1 MRCIASSPTPPVQHF
16 AVPYVLKLL
25 AESPAGVA
33 SLASMEA
40 VSFAGAAVPD
50 ELGDRLVSA
59 GVPLYS
65 QYGTTETG
73 ALLTSRRDYGSDK
86 AWNWLRVEGLIAS
99 YLDLVPRGSGTYEA
113 VVRDG
118 WPGKVMSNREDG
130 AYCTK
135 DLFVK
140 HPEHE
145 DWVKY
150 VGRMDDTLT
159 LTLGEKTNPVPIE
172 LDIVSEPGRGGVR
185 CRALYARDLVLW
197 TMLTQQRGNSPLIQ
211 ECIVFG
217 DARPQVGALLLPSA
231 SGAELSRNRS
241 AFLAAVWPV
250 IAAANARAPSHS
262 RLLPEMVEILP
273 PGTDVP
279 VATKMS
285 ILRPACY
292 RQFAPVIDSVYRRF
306 ESAGSAEK
314 RRIDDQDEMEGYLL
328 ELLQRT
334 LGDRGQGIERNTD
347 LFAFGVDSLMATRV
361 RNTVQKEVEL
371 AAPLG
376 QNVVYEYPSVVKLAQ
391 HILSASSSGAA
402 NGTSSVHDEMEAMAA
417 KWAARVVPA
426 APGRL
431 PTPSDP
437 VILVTGATG
446 SLGAHTVAALLR
458 RPNVRVIC
466 LSRARSDADSISRL
480 EQSFASRRLHPDWDR
495 IESYATD
502 LSLPDLGLGS
512 SLAHVRDSVTGVLH
526 LAWPVNFAAALGS
539 FEPSV
544 SGAVNLLNLTQ
555 SSPLQAKPGFF
566 FASSVGAVQSST
578 SRIEERFSSDP
589 EEAGGTGY
597 ARSKWVVEN
606 VLEKTRG
613 TVLRIGQ
620 LVGDSTHGVWNET
633 EAWPLMFRSAVT
645 TGALPDLE
653 ERVGWMP
660 VDLAAEAI
668 AEAALHPSYPL
679 PPPSA
684 SSATSEP
691 RVLHIL
697 NRHTTPFSAIL
708 SGLRRAGVQFDTVP
722 RSAWLRR
729 LAESDP
735 DVARNPTRKL
745 LPFYEGRIGGEEE
758 KTRAELD
765 TAMAEEMCPS
775 MRGLRA
781 VDEDLVAKWVEVWQ
795 ESGFFPGH

>member
-1 MRCIASSPTPPVQHF
+1 M
-16 AVPYVLKLL
+16 
-25 AESPAGVA
+25 
-33 SLASMEA
+33 
-40 VSFAGAAVPD
+40 
-50 ELGDRLVSA
+50 
-59 GVPLYS
+59 
-65 QYGTTETG
+65 
-73 ALLTSRRDYGSDK
+73 
-86 AWNWLRVEGLIAS
+86 
-99 YLDLVPRGSGTYEA
+99 
-113 VVRDG
+113 
-118 WPGKVMSNREDG
+118 
-130 AYCTK
+130 
-135 DLFVK
+135 
-140 HPEHE
+140 
-145 DWVKY
+145 
-150 VGRMDDTLT
+150 
-159 LTLGEKTNPVPIE
+159 
-172 LDIVSEPGRGGVR
+172 
-185 CRALYARDLVLW
+185 
-197 TMLTQQRGNSPLIQ
+197 
-211 ECIVFG
+211 FG
-217 DARPQVGALLLPSA
+217 DGRPQVGALLLPSA
-231 SGAELSRNRS
+231 SGAELSRDRS
-241 AFLAAVWPV
+241 AYLAAVWPV

-292 RQFAPVIDSVYRRF
+292 RQFAPIIDSVYQRF
-306 ESAGSAEK
+306 ESADSAEK

-328 ELLQRT
+328 ELLGRT
-334 LGDRGQGIERNTD
+334 LGDRGQGIERDTD

-402 NGTSSVHDEMEAMAA
+402 NGASVHDEMEAMAA
-417 KWAARVVPA
+417 KWAARVVPPV
-426 APGRL
+426 PGTKL
-431 PTPSDP
+431 TPSDP

-446 SLGAHTVAALLR
+446 SLGAHTVAALLC

-466 LSRARSDADSISRL
+466 LSRARSDADSLSRL
-480 EQSFASRRLHPDWDR
+480 EQSFAARRLRPDWDR
-495 IESYATD
+495 IESYASD
-502 LSLPDLGLGS
+502 LSLPDLGLGF
-512 SLAHVRDSVTGVLH
+512 SLAHVRESITAVLH

-539 FEPSV
+539 LEPSV
-544 SGAVNLLNLTQ
+544 SGAVNLLNLAQ

-566 FASSVGAVQSST
+566 FASSVGAVQSS
-578 SRIEERFSSDP
+578 SPDASIEERFSSDP

-597 ARSKWVVEN
+597 ARSKWVVEAI
-606 VLEKTRG
+606 VERTRG

-633 EAWPLMFRSAVT
+633 EAWPLMFRSAAAV
-645 TGALPDLE
+645 GALPDLE

-668 AEAALHPSYPL
+668 AEVALSPPSPA
-679 PPPSA
+679 SA
-684 SSATSEP
+684 SSPTSATEP

-697 NRHTTPFSAIL
+697 NRHLTPFTSIL

-722 RSAWLRR
+722 RSEWLSR

-745 LPFYEGRIGGEEE
+745 LPFYEARIGGEEE
-758 KTRAELD
+758 KTRAEFD
-765 TAMAEEMCPS
+765 TARAEEACPS
-775 MRGLRA
+775 MRRLEA
-781 VDEDLVAKWVEVWQ
+781 VDEELVAKWVDVWR